1 MTGSMEHRAG
11 GIWRFEG
18 FLCGVLYHLIEFVHI
33 PDRLAYALFVRHRRH
48 DVDMASSTRRDP
60 DALIRI
66 LDRQLDVITRQQAL
80 TAGLTRHVLGHRL
93 RAGGP
98 WRTLLPGVYIALTG
112 TPTTL
117 QQEMAAMLYAG
128 SGSVITGPAALR
140 CHHIRGPAADL
151 IDVLV
156 PATRKRRDAG
166 LVRLHRTT
174 RMPGRVWQAGPL
186 RYAPPARAVADAVRD
201 MTSLRD
207 VRAVVA
213 DAVQRG
219 RCGVPDLYAELTAG
233 PTVGSALFREALTDV
248 ADGIRSTAEA
258 DLKDLLVKSRL
269 PMPLFNPSV
278 YDGDTFIA
286 KPDAW
291 WPELGV
297 AAEVDSREWHMSPED
312 HARTLA
318 RGRRMGIHQIVALR
332 FTPKQ
337 IRSEPA
343 EVIDEIRRT
352 LEGARGRPPLNLRT
366 VPADADADADA
377 GASASAGQ
385 LVTGAA

>member
-1 MTGSMEHRAG
+1 
-11 GIWRFEG
+11 
-18 FLCGVLYHLIEFVHI
+18 
-33 PDRLAYALFVRHRRH
+33 
-48 DVDMASSTRRDP
+48 MARTSRPDP
-60 DALIRI
+60 DVLDRI
-66 LDRQLDVITRQQAL
+66 LRQQMDVIARHQAL
-80 TAGLTRHVLGHRL
+80 ATCVTPSALKHRL
-93 RAGGP
+93 RTGGP
-98 WRTLLPGVYIALTG
+98 WRTLLPGIYIALTG

-117 QQEMAAMLYAG
+117 QQEMAALLYAG
-128 SGSVITGPAALR
+128 SGSVISGPAALR
-140 CHHIRGPAADL
+140 CHHIRGPSADL

-156 PATRKRRDAG
+156 PATRRRRDAG
-166 LVRLHRTT
+166 FVRLHRTT
-174 RMPGRVWQAGPL
+174 RIPERIWQAGPL
-186 RYAPPARAVADAVRD
+186 RYASPPRAVADAVRD

-213 DAVQRG
+213 DAVQRD
-219 RCGVPDLYAELTAG
+219 RCRVRDLYAELIAG
-233 PTVGSALFREALTDV
+233 PSVGSALFREALTDV

-297 AAEVDSREWHMSPED
+297 AAEVDSHEWHMSPED

-318 RGRRMGIHQIVALR
+318 RDRRMGVAQIVALK

-337 IRSEPA
+337 IRSESA
-343 EVIDEIRRT
+343 EVIDTIRRT
-352 LEGARGRPPLNLRT
+352 LEGARDRPRLNLRT
-366 VPADADADADA
+366 VPA
-377 GASASAGQ
+377 SEAGQ
-385 LVTGAA
+385 LPTDAA

>member
-1 MTGSMEHRAG
+1 
-11 GIWRFEG
+11 
-18 FLCGVLYHLIEFVHI
+18 
-33 PDRLAYALFVRHRRH
+33 
-48 DVDMASSTRRDP
+48 MASTIRRDP

-80 TAGLTRHVLGHRL
+80 TAGLTRHALGHRL
-93 RAGGP
+93 RPGGP
-98 WRTLLPGVYIALTG
+98 WQTLLPGVYIAVTG

-117 QQEMAAMLYAG
+117 QQEMAALLYAG
-128 SGSVITGPAALR
+128 GGSVITGPAALR
-140 CHHIRGPAADL
+140 CHHIRGPSADL
-151 IDVLV
+151 IDVLA
-156 PATRKRRDAG
+156 PATRQRRDVAF
-166 LVRLHRTT
+166 VRLHRTT
-174 RMPGRVWQAGPL
+174 RIPTRIWQAGPL
-186 RYAPPARAVADAVRD
+186 RYAPAARAVADAVRE

-213 DAVQRG
+213 EAVQRN
-219 RCGVPDLYAELTAG
+219 RCQIKDLYAELVAG
-233 PTVGSALFREALTDV
+233 SNLGSILFREALTDV
-248 ADGIRSTAEA
+248 ADGIRSAAEA

-269 PMPLFNPSV
+269 PMPLFNASV
-278 YDGDTFIA
+278 YKGDTFIA

-297 AAEVDSREWHMSPED
+297 AAEVESHEWHMSPED

-318 RGRRMGIHQIVALR
+318 RSRRMGVAQMIVLG

-343 EVIDEIRRT
+343 EVIKAIRDA

-366 VPADADADADA
+366 IPAREALQPARPAKPQPA
-377 GASASAGQ
+377 KPQPAKPQPARPQPAKPQPAKPVS
-385 LVTGAA
+385 

>member
-1 MTGSMEHRAG
+1 
-11 GIWRFEG
+11 
-18 FLCGVLYHLIEFVHI
+18 
-33 PDRLAYALFVRHRRH
+33 
-48 DVDMASSTRRDP
+48 
-60 DALIRI
+60 
-66 LDRQLDVITRQQAL
+66 
-80 TAGLTRHVLGHRL
+80 
-93 RAGGP
+93 
-98 WRTLLPGVYIALTG
+98 
-112 TPTTL
+112 
-117 QQEMAAMLYAG
+117 MLYAG

-174 RMPGRVWQAGPL
+174 RMPGRTWQAGPL

-219 RCGVPDLYAELTAG
+219 RCGVPDLYAELIAG
-233 PTVGSALFREALTDV
+233 PNAGSALFREALTDV

-337 IRSEPA
+337 IRSEPV

-352 LEGARGRPPLNLRT
+352 LEGARGRPPLKLRT
-366 VPADADADADA
+366 VQ
-377 GASASAGQ
+377 ASEAGQ

>member
-1 MTGSMEHRAG
+1 MTRTSR
-11 GIWRFEG
+11 
-18 FLCGVLYHLIEFVHI
+18 
-33 PDRLAYALFVRHRRH
+33 P
-48 DVDMASSTRRDP
+48 DP
-60 DALIRI
+60 DALGRI
-66 LDRQLDVITRQQAL
+66 LLEQFDVIARRQAVAAGVTVSAL
-80 TAGLTRHVLGHRL
+80 RHRL

-117 QQEMAAMLYAG
+117 QQEMAATLYAG

-140 CHHIRGPAADL
+140 CHHIRGPSADF

-156 PATRKRRDAG
+156 PATRNRRDAG
-166 LVRLHRTT
+166 FVRLHRTT
-174 RMPGRVWQAGPL
+174 RMPERTW
-186 RYAPPARAVADAVRD
+186 RPARCATPRQPALSPMPCAVS
-201 MTSLRD
+201 TSLRD

-219 RCGVPDLYAELTAG
+219 RCGTRDLYAELIAG
-233 PTVGSALFREALTDV
+233 PSVGSALFREALTDV
-248 ADGIRSTAEA
+248 ADGIRSAAEA

-269 PMPLFNPSV
+269 PMPLFNASV

-297 AAEVDSREWHMSPED
+297 AVEVDSHEWHMSPED
-312 HARTLA
+312 HTRTLA
-318 RGRRMGIHQIVALR
+318 RSRRMGVAQILVLS

-343 EVIDEIRRT
+343 QVIQEIRRT

-366 VPADADADADA
+366 IPDD
-377 GASASAGQ
+377 AGQ
-385 LVTGAA
+385 LARPVPVS